1 MNRQTEKTERKLF
14 RMQSAVDTI
23 STKIDQ
29 LKASQGD
36 FELRFEKNQRDFE
49 LRAEKMQRDFE
60 LRFEKNQHDFELR
73 VEKRL

>member
-14 RMQSAVDTI
+14 RMQLAVDTI

-60 LRFEKNQHDFELR
+60 LRLDR
-73 VEKRL
+73 RL